1 MYQLE
6 ERILFDGAAV
16 AAVAV
21 ANQHHNDAAKN
32 DAAKND
38 AAHHNQNQNQDQNQ
52 QAQQHNPHTQSNSD
66 ITRPNSDGVTQQ
78 HTGVDNLLAQALG
91 LDHSAPVTHNT
102 GAAEK
107 HVNVMVISTSLDN
120 ADAVASLADSNTIV
134 VKYDSHN
141 TTSAQLLAQIND
153 SLHGRKADSI
163 AFLSEAGNGQ
173 LSLFKDG
180 KTTVTSL
187 NDSVQQQFWHGVEG
201 MLDSHGRVDFL
212 ASNLASTDAGKALV
226 SEIAHI
232 TGHETAASTDLT
244 GNAAQGGD
252 WNLEFTAGAKDARQV
267 DLVQTYLN
275 RNILD
280 SFTSVIP
287 ADTMHHEVAFIDSSV
302 MSTEEI
308 VNAIKSMGENVDIV
322 MLGKGDAFAQ
332 ITQYLQ
338 TQSNIDAIHIIS
350 HGNDGLFSLGDTV
363 VNSDFV
369 QTHQAE
375 LAAWGKS
382 LTANGDIMLYGC
394 DIAAD
399 AGGKA
404 FIQQF
409 AHATGADVAAST
421 DASGIKGNWTLEYAT
436 GDINAA
442 VITVDSYHYSLTDQ
456 IVINNADAGAG
467 SLRDAINL
475 AANGDQVIFNI
486 DITGGGNTTTITLAS
501 TLNINKNIT
510 IDGLNTNI
518 SAPNNITITGSN
530 VTIANSGDVAAQ
542 TLSHMTINS
551 DVAVSG
557 NLGVTN
563 FHSVTFGGNVAVS
576 NARIGLVTTSFSGAS
591 TTINTNSIVTG
602 NLNITAGQT
611 TIDHS
616 TITGNV
622 TLSGSLATITSDTI
636 NGNLTVN
643 DTTTTMTSDNISGN
657 VAISGT
663 AATITGNASTGI
675 TTMNNLTL
683 HSGALYMTD
692 VTVLGNFTSDG
703 GTVVTSYYIDQA
715 SNVTYWGMLNNIN
728 GTNTGSSI
736 FIDSL
741 NNGATSAQIDA
752 FYNNNY
758 KNYGHFFASDGTDPV
773 IDLSAPTYSLRE
785 VAIFAQTYA
794 NVTLNDTVAT
804 ISNSTYGDLVITKSL
819 LIENGSRSVSLDCS
833 GNNRGF
839 YIDNFQQAGLLFTL
853 SNFTIQNGSA
863 GGGSGAG
870 IYNSGASMMLDRVTI
885 KGGSAGGDG
894 GGIYNS
900 GAIQMINSTITGN
913 TATGNGGGIYNT
925 ATGSIMAQYSTIDTN
940 EATNGK
946 GGGVYSKG
954 GNMYFYASTIAAN
967 TSSGGVGSAMYLA
980 PSGSGTNTVSLEN
993 LTIADNAVRTGTIGS
1008 AASGYAVLVEDSV
1021 NTKLTATNSIVSVN
1035 NNFTGSDHNI
1045 SGTYTNVSTIV
1056 DATQAALQLGTL
1068 NDNGGWVRTI
1078 SIGAGSTAIDSGL
1091 NNGPSLYD
1099 GRGYMRNGTR
1109 DRGSYEY
1116 NAIVAINQ
1124 NTLIKYSSV
1133 QTAINNATNGQT
1145 IELVGSRIKV
1155 DTQLSISHDII
1166 LEGQG
1171 AGTTVL
1177 DANGNGRILYIDDG
1191 SATNKIYVRVSGIS
1205 FTGGITD
1212 ATHSGGAIWNKE
1224 NLLLKD
1230 TSLYNNATLV
1240 SGGAIFNDGG
1250 FITLDRSE
1258 LYSNT
1263 AAAGVGGAVYNLNG
1277 GMLIKDSTVRGN
1289 TALNGGGIYSSG
1301 SSAALTVSNSLF
1313 SYNTATAAASLGG
1326 AIYAEGKVEMD
1337 NSTLAYNT
1345 ADSGSAIYMAGNGYW
1360 KYTNITVAYNTDV
1373 TGYAFQANSGNLFL
1387 INTLIINN
1395 TASHNY
1401 SPGGA
1406 SENRYNSLIS
1416 ESPDNSIF
1424 VSPNLA
1430 DYGGWTKTLAITNN
1444 SSVVGQGTNIGV
1456 PGYDQRG
1463 YGYNGTRDI
1472 GAFEYNGVI
1481 GILTYV
1487 DSAGKTQTDRI
1498 YSLNT
1503 AFTIVADTKYY
1514 GNLTVNLFNTRIL
1527 ESSIR
1532 ADMWYTDPKDTTTP
1546 RHARDIYLNGAVEGG
1561 TVISAGHAGNLFTLY
1576 GNNNGATS
1584 PAAIMGKFY
1593 LSRVAVSDAVADNG
1607 PVVTGVNNPN
1617 NIGSF
1622 IADEVSFVNNTAL
1635 NNGGALYIASWTN
1648 QLNYSVTNSLFS
1660 GNIAGNSGG
1669 AVATLKAIPIT
1680 NSTIAYNRAFNVGGG
1695 IALLKDATSGGT
1707 ANLNGVTVSFNEANN
1722 AGGGLFNSGGL
1733 TSALTI
1739 YAKNRTTE
1747 SPNSGISGY
1756 DYYVVTGAVTGTLS
1770 DQSNNLVE
1778 YQNGTWSKVAPG
1790 TSFFKVDDAVKDNPQ
1805 YHDLVGPQD
1814 NIFYTGYISDNG
1826 GFSGT
1831 VALDQFSAALD
1842 PQSSQSG
1849 TDQRGYDYY
1858 NYRDIGAFEFSGTY
1872 VTDVNTG
1879 KKYSSIQLAL
1889 NNAGAGD
1896 TLTVKD
1902 VRITEHDI
1910 QISRNVTLN
1919 STTDAGS
1926 TYVRGTNAVIDA
1938 ESYGRVFYIG
1948 SPSTTVTMNNFYMTG
1963 GMTLIASTSGVQQAA
1978 GNGGAIYSAGTLT
1991 MLNASITDSFAQV
2004 TGGAIYSSKALALSS
2019 SNAVAFIPSTF
2030 DGNSAGLY
2038 GGAIYASGIFSV
2050 KGAPISSTSGGAGM
2064 YVFSY
2069 NTASSGGAIY
2079 LTGVSDVAGVDSI
2092 SGASFQGNSAS
2103 SDGGA
2108 LYITGGNGV
2117 TVAYSYFTLN
2127 SAMNNGGMI
2136 FQTGSDLTI
2145 KDSRLSNAFAFG
2157 DGGGIYFNGGT
2168 SASMTIFGTTAGT
2181 AQYMDIVNNYTLNGN
2196 GAAIYMTTAADLN
2209 IYSQQLLYGVNISS
2223 NTAFNGSGGAIYFIN
2238 SNNINIGSIAPTVN
2252 NVFLSLNYAG
2262 VSGGAIYMT
2271 GSADLNMYLN
2281 VYFSNNNAVQ
2291 SGGALYMINS
2301 GNTTMNKNI
2310 TFADNCAFNGS
2321 GGAMYFENDKDI
2333 NITYLALANNFAGG
2347 YYTGAVKTYNTTTST
2362 GGGIYVKNS
2371 GNVALTDVDAYDNLA
2386 TFDGGALYIEDNI
2399 ASNLTIM
2406 SSGFYRN
2413 FSGADASVSGH
2424 GGAGYGG
2431 GVCVTLAADVLL
2443 VNTTFGYNANTALWL
2458 NSVTGSTTVKYSTFA
2473 YNSDTGGFATPVSG
2487 IYVNGGNFAISDSI
2501 IYENEAT
2508 SSPVVFN
2515 GVTVTGSSN
2524 NIFYRYDAFSAT
2536 GLSSLTGSSITAYD
2550 LGGNPAGGGSA
2561 NVLNGSNITGYDA
2574 TTNTF
2579 IQNNLYLSTE
2589 MIYHANYLT
2598 RAMALESRDSLAY
2611 HYQLGGAEVRT
2622 GVNSDTTINYDQRGN
2637 MRSGITVNVDATTK
2651 AVTYVYY
2658 KYDNATSKWQQV
2670 TVDESGKSTATDYA
2684 GTVFTSIGAFE
2695 PNFYMTTTNNTD
2707 NSTNPDFVIHNA
2719 GSVWHDIDVA
2729 LTDNATAGV
2738 TLREAIFWIDTYKL
2752 GSTNNTS
2759 SFFSQDGSRYV
2770 KFADSMTNG
2779 SVAGRNIIN
2788 LSASAEYLTIRND
2801 VLIGMIDNYT
2811 DGVNTYSF
2819 FEADNTFLA
2828 QNDSTH
2834 RITIDAHKQSRVLG
2848 LYSRGDLSRESNNW
2862 IYSPKVGLNNMTLT
2876 NGTDDGSGFRRDS
2889 SDGKGGGIYNEGTL
2903 TLNNSVVK
2911 TSTASNSNIDYGSH
2925 SHTYLAG
2932 DGGGIYTLNS
2942 GNGDGRTGYL
2952 YVIDSTI
2959 TGNTANGLNSQGD
2972 IQNVALGGGI
2982 FQEDGLVQIIR
2993 STISS
2998 NTANG
3003 YGMAITESFWNA
3015 AGGGIYLS
3023 DGTMDILSSTITGNQ
3038 VTTGNTGTG
3047 TYVYAFGDAIY
3058 QGIYAY
3064 VIGGAN
3070 PKGGV
3075 FGGGSSVLT
3084 MNGDTVAYNLVYKY
3098 STNAEGRAVFLYGGS
3113 ADLQNNIFAN
3123 NYVVSIPDQI
3133 GRDIAAFTSQSTIV
3147 ANNNNIIG
3155 SYESGGY
3162 DFSTGSGNIMG
3173 ANETGVV
3180 TGLYLSNQLKYNGG
3194 MTQNYRLGANS
3205 VAINT
3210 GDAASIIAY
3219 DQRNLTRAPGEHSI
3233 GSYELL
3239 TSITTDSSVP
3249 DVALPTGDITFDYS
3263 YVNGAVHGRQGWE
3276 MNLRNALYL
3285 ADQGAVVTI
3294 NIIPGSDTF
3303 TLATGAGA
3311 LQIFNDITVNA
3322 VGATML
3328 TVDAANGSG
3337 AGIASRAFIIDNSNF
3352 EVPSVTSTNVALTNF
3367 HIANSA
3373 ANDLTSYNGN
3383 GGAIYSKGHLTLN
3396 NVLIDGAVASGSGG
3410 AIYITGGNLTMTNV
3424 TIDGGAGAT
3433 PAVRA
3438 IGGDGGAIF
3447 IDSGS
3452 VVSSSNVTIS
3462 NTSASGSGGAIYVNN
3477 ATQTFALTDSTIT
3490 NTFALEGNGGAIF
3503 YTGMDMILTHVTI
3516 NGGHAQTAT
3525 TLGSGGA
3532 IYAVVSGTVTLTS
3545 NLLGGTLIENNSAA
3559 NLGGGIFMNSGSL
3572 ALNLV
3577 TVQNNTAASH
3587 GGGIFANNSAVT
3599 LTQSSIL
3606 SNASGGSGGG
3616 LYAVGVQP
3624 VNVNE
3629 STIGNNSAAK
3639 YGGGA
3644 YINANFSS
3652 TNSTYSGNTAGGYGG
3667 GIYFTSRGGSI
3678 NLTYVTIAN
3687 NTSGT
3692 TSATEIEGGG
3702 VYVVAGNMTLI
3713 DTIIAN
3719 NYSVN
3724 ASTPDDFYAVGGTM
3738 NSATYCAVGAF
3749 FGYDF
3754 GLDVSNIVGDPSGV
3768 IQNLGLSSVL
3778 EYNGGPTMTLY
3789 LAQSSVAAAAGT
3801 DVPGIT
3807 TSQNGKTR
3815 KSPSPSMGAYESRI
3829 DLYVYMG
3836 TGAVNVTS
3844 SWSLDGV
3851 VGGPAPSSFDLID
3864 VSFVFNHTAAGD
3876 LTAVDG
3882 VWNVNSRAVV
3892 QITETGSLTI
3902 ESGAAIHAIT
3912 TSTHPNEK
3920 VNISILNT
3928 GLLDMANNDIS
3939 QTALTAL
3946 DVTSTVKYSYAND
3959 LNILTATYGNLI
3971 IAGGGT
3977 KTAAGALTV
3986 NGNLTFAVAS
3996 NLTVTGGALI
4006 AAGDVTG
4013 SGNITA
4019 DSAQIG
4025 TSGTSTINL
4034 DGSMVATNGDL
4045 AVNGN
4050 SITITGKPFGTHNGT
4065 SATGSVIISGS
4076 NVTLGTVA
4084 DGNGNINA
4092 GGNVSVS
4099 GTSSVIIYS
4108 TGAADTVK
4116 AQTGDVTITGGTV
4129 NIGGNIAV
4137 DSAGKNIVISSANS
4151 DTSGTI
4157 VIGGNLTT
4165 NLGAG
4170 TTGGISIYTNGGI
4183 TTNGIISAAG
4193 DVTIGVDSIAAPSYL
4208 ADSIDIHNTVSA
4220 GGNIHIQ
4227 TNAGKT
4233 VNASGSIA
4241 SSGGTVNVT
4250 AGTFN
4255 FSNGSATGSSVTINA
4270 GLHLTD
4276 SSIGNADGSNT
4287 VIINGNVVSDGVS
4300 GINSSSLTLDSIIHT
4315 VTVNANSLLTVY
4327 TGSGDIVIND
4337 TGTGG
4342 IRAESLIV
4350 SVTGGIL
4357 KFKTDGNITTDVNVP
4372 PTQLLGTLTLS
4383 SNTITTTNARFDNT
4397 DWLVIDN
4404 TQPIGLSSA
4413 IKAQNIALGNVLLAS
4428 SSSIVATNS
4437 IVFNGYID
4445 GTAANHYDLGIQ
4457 AGSTISLNVVKNIG
4471 SLTATS
4477 TAGDIIIA
4485 GQVTANG
4492 DVTATSGAAR
4502 NIKLSG
4508 GIDAKGIV
4516 TMNNAVLVSGS
4527 NASIS
4532 GSALIFNGNINGA
4545 GNLTLSSKTAV
4556 DLAGHVL
4563 MDEGSA
4569 LNLAAGSYTSSS
4581 LVGGSLTVGAGASL
4595 DFTNIS
4601 LHGDLN
4607 VSGGLSG
4614 AGSLVLLSN
4623 AVARHADITLN
4634 GTYVF
4639 NDITLDNAAGASL
4652 LTGNATVLNNFAF
4665 NAGMFNIG
4673 NNVLQVL
4680 SHVTGVYGES
4690 NYFVAGSRGTLKL
4703 MVFNGAPT
4711 DFWIGS
4717 AAYASRISIDGVASD
4732 KVFGVSTYSNVT
4744 GQGNPNGETII
4755 GINSAVHRSWVISGV
4770 GDYNAVFGWNVA
4782 EGPGVGPIA
4791 TVSNYQGW
4799 RWVTIESS
4807 PVSSSGDMRMTSA
4820 IPLTTT
4826 GTFAVAAPG
4835 TNYDY
4840 TGSFKGL
4847 NDSNANSSGFSYPSI
4862 AVDVPP
4868 SQGEYSFDMMQL
4880 YLSESPL
4887 GNPLGVSI
4895 PDTGTDIGGDYANDF
4910 MTITTGE
4917 SVYGTPNGEGGV
4929 NTQWTPEEE
4938 REPDPV
4944 GEELDRQLDDFFTE
4958 LADSSMHDKHPAFK
4972 SEVEILLDK
4981 LLVS

>member
-21 ANQHHNDAAKN
+21 ANQQHNDAAKN

-38 AAHHNQNQNQDQNQ
+38 AAHNNQSQNQNQNQDQQ
-52 QAQQHNPHTQSNSD
+52 SQPTNPHTQNHND
-66 ITRPNSDGVTQQ
+66 ITRPNPDGITQQ

-91 LDHSAPVTHNT
+91 LDHSAPVTHNA

-141 TTSAQLLAQIND
+141 TTSAQLLAQINE

-212 ASNLASTDAGKALV
+212 ASSLASTDAGKALV

-332 ITQYLQ
+332 ITKYLQ
-338 TQSNIDAIHIIS
+338 TQSNIDALHIIS
-350 HGNDGLFSLGDTV
+350 HGNDGLFSLGDTM

-382 LTANGDIMLYGC
+382 LTANGDILLYGC

-421 DASGIKGNWTLEYAT
+421 DATGVKGNWTLEYAT
-436 GDINAA
+436 GNINAA
-442 VITVDSYHYSLTDQ
+442 VIAVDSYHYSLTAYTVTSNLDDGSVGTFRYELAQ
-456 IVINNADAGAG
+456 TTDGANIV
-467 SLRDAINL
+467 
-475 AANGDQVIFNI
+475 FNI
-486 DITGGGNTTTITLAS
+486 DVTGGINTTTINLVS

-510 IDGLNTNI
+510 VDGLNTNA
-518 SAPNNITITGSN
+518 SAPVNITITGSP
-530 VTIANSGDVAAQ
+530 VTITPSADPAPL
-542 TLSHMTINS
+542 TLTNMTINS
-551 DVAVSG
+551 AVAVSG
-557 NLGVTN
+557 NLGITN
-563 FHSVTFGGNVAVS
+563 FDSVIFGGNVGFS
-576 NARIGLVTTSFSGAS
+576 NATVDLAGTTSFTAGAITIDQS
-591 TTINTNSIVTG
+591 TVTG
-602 NLNITAGQT
+602 IMDVNGAKT
-611 TIDHS
+611 T
-616 TITGNV
+616 TITGNSTV
-622 TLSGSLATITSDTI
+622 SIL
-636 NGNLTVN
+636 NLN
-643 DTTTTMTSDNISGN
+643 
-657 VAISGT
+657 
-663 AATITGNASTGI
+663 
-675 TTMNNLTL
+675 
-683 HSGALYMTD
+683 SGALYATGS
-692 VTVLGNFTSDG
+692 TINAFTSDG
-703 GTVVTSYYIDQA
+703 GTVVTSYYIDPA
-715 SNVTYWGMLNNIN
+715 TSTVTYWGMLNNIN

-741 NNGATSAQIDA
+741 NNGATSTQIDA
-752 FYNNNY
+752 FYDTNY
-758 KNYGHFFASDGTDPV
+758 KNYGHVFTSDGTDPV
-773 IDLSAPTYSLRE
+773 IDLSAPTYNLRE
-785 VAIFAQTYA
+785 AAIFAQTYA
-794 NVTLNDTVAT
+794 NVTLNDNVAA
-804 ISNSTYGDLVITKSL
+804 ISNSKYGDLVITKSL
-819 LIENGSRSVSLDCS
+819 LIENGSRNVTLDCS

-870 IYNSGASMMLDRVTI
+870 IYNSGANIMLDRVTI
-885 KGGSAGGDG
+885 KGGTAGGDG

-913 TATGNGGGIYNT
+913 TAAGNGGGIYNT

-954 GNMYFYASTIAAN
+954 NIYFYASTIAAN

-980 PSGSGTNTVSLEN
+980 PSGSGINTVALEN
-993 LTIADNAVRTGTIGS
+993 LTIAYNAVRTGSTGS
-1008 AASGYAVLVEDSV
+1008 AVSGYAVLVEDPV
-1021 NTKLTATNSIVSVN
+1021 NTTLTATNSIVSLN

-1045 SGTYTNVSTIV
+1045 SGTYTNVSTTV
-1056 DATQAALQLGTL
+1056 DATQAVLQLGTL

-1145 IELVGSRIKV
+1145 IELVGSRIIV
-1155 DTQLSISHDII
+1155 GTQLTISHDII

-1177 DANGNGRILYIDDG
+1177 DANGSGRILYIDDG
-1191 SATNKIYVRVSGIS
+1191 SATNKIYVRISGIS
-1205 FTGGITD
+1205 FTGGTTD

-1258 LYSNT
+1258 LYGNT
-1263 AAAGVGGAVYNLNG
+1263 AVAGVGGAVYNLNG
-1277 GMLIKDSTVRGN
+1277 GMLIKDSTVRSN

-1301 SSAALTVSNSLF
+1301 SSAALTVSNLLF
-1313 SYNTATAAASLGG
+1313 SYNTATAASSLGG

-1337 NSTLAYNT
+1337 NTTLAYNA

-1360 KYTNITVAYNTDV
+1360 KYMNITVAYNTDV

-1395 TASHNY
+1395 TTSHNY
-1401 SPGGA
+1401 SAGGA

-1416 ESPDNSIF
+1416 ESQDNTIF

-1430 DYGGWTKTLAITNN
+1430 DYGGWTKTLAIANN
-1444 SSVVGQGTNIGV
+1444 DKVVNAGTNIGV

-1463 YGYNGTRDI
+1463 YGYNGNRDI
-1472 GAFEYNGVI
+1472 GAFEYNGII

-1487 DSAGKTQTDRI
+1487 DSDGKTQTDRI

-1503 AFTIVADTKYY
+1503 ALTIVATTKYY

-1532 ADMWYTDPKDTTTP
+1532 SDMWYTDPKDTATP

-1576 GNNNGATS
+1576 GNTNGATS

-1607 PVVTGVNNPN
+1607 PVVTGVNNAN

-1635 NNGGALYIASWTN
+1635 NSGGALFLANWTN
-1648 QLNYSVTNSLFS
+1648 QLTYSVSNSLFS
-1660 GNIAGNSGG
+1660 GNIAGNAGG
-1669 AVATLKAIPIT
+1669 AVATTKTIPIT

-1695 IALLKDATSGGT
+1695 IFIQSGGGT
-1707 ANLNGVTVSFNEANN
+1707 ANLSGVTVSFNEANN
-1722 AGGGLFNSGGL
+1722 AGGGVFNSGVL

-1756 DYYVVTGAVTGTLS
+1756 DYYVVTGAVTGTLT

-1805 YHDLVGPQD
+1805 YHDIVGPQN
-1814 NIFYTGYISDNG
+1814 NIFYTGYVSDNG

-1872 VTDVNTG
+1872 VADTNTG

-1910 QISRNVTLN
+1910 QISKNVTLN
-1919 STTDAGS
+1919 SINDPGS
-1926 TYVRGTNAVIDA
+1926 TYVRGTNTVIDA
-1938 ESYGRVFYIG
+1938 ESYGRAFYIG
-1948 SPSTTVTMNNFYMTG
+1948 SPSTAVTINNFYMTG

-1978 GNGGAIYSAGTLT
+1978 GNGGAIYNAGTLT

-2004 TGGAIYSSKALALSS
+2004 TGGGIYSSKALALTT

-2050 KGAPISSTSGGAGM
+2050 KGAPISSAAGGGGM

-2079 LTGVSDVAGVDSI
+2079 LTGVSDVGATESI
-2092 SGASFQGNSAS
+2092 YGASFQGNSAS

-2168 SASMTIFGTTAGT
+2168 SASMTIFATTAGT
-2181 AQYMDIVNNYTLNGN
+2181 AQYMNIVNNYTLNGN

-2209 IYSQQLLYGVNISS
+2209 IYSQQLRYGVVISS
-2223 NTAFNGSGGAIYFIN
+2223 NMAFNGSGGAIYFIN
-2238 SNNINIGSIAPTVN
+2238 SNNINIVNNSVPNPTVN
-2252 NVFLSLNYAG
+2252 SVIMFSNYAG

-2271 GSADLNMYLN
+2271 GSADLNINLN
-2281 VYFSNNNAVQ
+2281 VGFYSNNANQ

-2301 GNTTMNKNI
+2301 GNTTMSSSV

-2321 GGAMYFENDKDI
+2321 GGAMYFESDKDI
-2333 NITYLALANNFAGG
+2333 SITYLELANNFAGG
-2347 YYTGAVKTYNTTTST
+2347 YYTGAVKTYNTTTSA

-2413 FSGADASVSGH
+2413 FSGADASASGH
-2424 GGAGYGG
+2424 GGGGYGG

-2443 VNTTFGYNANTALWL
+2443 VNTSFGYNANTALWL
-2458 NSVTGSTTVKYSTFA
+2458 NSVTGSTTVKYATFA
-2473 YNSDTGGFATPVSG
+2473 YNSDAGGFATPVSG
-2487 IYVNGGNFAISDSI
+2487 IYVSGGTFAISDSI

-2536 GLSSLTGSSITAYD
+2536 GLSGLTGAAITAYD
-2550 LGGNPAGGGSA
+2550 DGGNPAGGGSA
-2561 NVLNGSNITGYDA
+2561 DVLNGSNINGYDA

-2579 IQNNLYLSTE
+2579 IMNNLYLSTE

-2637 MRSGITVNVDATTK
+2637 MRSGITVNVDAATK

-2670 TVDESGKSTATDYA
+2670 TVAENGSSTTTDYT

-2707 NSTNPDFVIHNA
+2707 NNNNPDFVIHNA

-2752 GSTNNTS
+2752 GSTSNTS
-2759 SFFSQDGSRYV
+2759 SFFSQDGGRYV

-2779 SVAGRNIIN
+2779 SVAGRNIITLN
-2788 LSASAEYLTIRND
+2788 ANAEYLTIRND

-2828 QNDSTH
+2828 QNDATH
-2834 RITIDAHKQSRVLG
+2834 RITIDANNQSRVLG
-2848 LYSRGDLSRESNNW
+2848 LYSRGDLSRENNNW
-2862 IYSPKVGLNNMTLT
+2862 LYSAKVGLNNMTLT
-2876 NGTDDGSGFRRDS
+2876 NGTDNGTGFRIDS

-2911 TSTASNSNIDYGSH
+2911 NSTASNSNINYSDH

-2932 DGGGIYTLNS
+2932 VGGGIYTLDS

-2959 TGNTANGLNSQGD
+2959 TGNKANGLNTLGD
-2972 IQNVALGGGI
+2972 IQNVAMGGGI

-2998 NTANG
+2998 NTASG
-3003 YGMAITESFWNA
+3003 YGWESAAPLWNA
-3015 AGGGIYLS
+3015 NGGGIYLNN
-3023 DGTMDILSSTITGNQ
+3023 GTMDILSSTLTGNQ
-3038 VTTGNTGTG
+3038 INTANGAG
-3047 TYVYAFGDAIY
+3047 TYAYAHGDAIY
-3058 QGIYAY
+3058 QGNIS
-3064 VIGGAN
+3064 
-3070 PKGGV
+3070 
-3075 FGGGSSVLT
+3075 GGGSSVLT

-3098 STNAEGRAVFLYGGS
+3098 ANNAEGRAVYLNGGS
-3113 ADLQNNIFAN
+3113 SSLQNNIFTN

-3133 GRDIAAFTSQSTIV
+3133 GRDIYSSTINSTIV

-3155 SYESGGY
+3155 SYEDAGY
-3162 DFSTGSGNIMG
+3162 NFSTGSGNIMG

-3205 VAINT
+3205 VAMNT

-3239 TSITTDSSVP
+3239 TSVTTDSSVA
-3249 DVALPTGDITFDYS
+3249 DVALPTGDITYDYT

-3294 NIIPGSDTF
+3294 NIIPGSETF
-3303 TLATGAGA
+3303 ALAAGSGA
-3311 LQIFNDITVNA
+3311 LEIFNDITVNA

-3328 TVDAANGSG
+3328 TVDAANGGG

-3373 ANDLTSYNGN
+3373 ASDLTSYNGN

-3424 TIDGGAGAT
+3424 TIDGGTGAT

-3438 IGGDGGAIF
+3438 DGGDGGAIF

-3532 IYAVVSGTVTLTS
+3532 LYAVVSGTVALTS

-3572 ALNLV
+3572 ALTLT

-3599 LTQSSIL
+3599 LTRSSIL

-3629 STIGNNSAAK
+3629 STIGNNTAAK

-3724 ASTPDDFYAVGGTM
+3724 SSTPDDFYAVGGTM

-3754 GLDVSNIVGDPSGV
+3754 GLDASNIVGDPSGV

-3844 SWSLDGV
+3844 SWSLNGV

-3876 LTAVDG
+3876 LTATDG
-3882 VWNVNSRAVV
+3882 VWNVNSRAAV

-3902 ESGAAIHAIT
+3902 ENGAAVHAIT

-3946 DVTSTVKYSYAND
+3946 DVTSTVKYSYTND

-4006 AAGDVTG
+4006 VAGDVAG

-4076 NVTLGTVA
+4076 TVTLGTVGA
-4084 DGNGNINA
+4084 GNGNIDA

-4099 GTSSVIIYS
+4099 GTTSLTVYSSGSNDAI
-4108 TGAADTVK
+4108 K
-4116 AQTGDVTITGGTV
+4116 AQTGNVTLNGGTISVGSGAIEGQTGVSVTASGLVDIVSAASAGGTVNLTSTAGNVTATGALNGQTGVIVTASGLVNIASAASTGGAVSLTSTAGNVTASGLLDGQTGVSVTASGTVDIASAASAGGTVSLTSTTDKVAVNGNINGLGITVNAGTVFDFRNGTATANTIDITAPQAMLTNAFLGKADASNAVTITG
-4129 NIGGNIAV
+4129 NIA
-4137 DSAGKNIVISSANS
+4137 S
-4151 DTSGTI
+4151 
-4157 VIGGNLTT
+4157 
-4165 NLGAG
+4165 
-4170 TTGGISIYTNGGI
+4170 
-4183 TTNGIISAAG
+4183 NGI
-4193 DVTIGVDSIAAPSYL
+4193 
-4208 ADSIDIHNTVSA
+4208 
-4220 GGNIHIQ
+4220 
-4227 TNAGKT
+4227 
-4233 VNASGSIA
+4233 
-4241 SSGGTVNVT
+4241 
-4250 AGTFN
+4250 
-4255 FSNGSATGSSVTINA
+4255 
-4270 GLHLTD
+4270 
-4276 SSIGNADGSNT
+4276 
-4287 VIINGNVVSDGVS
+4287 S
-4300 GINSSSLTLDSIIHT
+4300 GINSSSLTFDSITHT
-4315 VTVNANSLLTVY
+4315 VTVNANSQLTVY
-4327 TGSGDIVIND
+4327 TGAGDITIND

-4357 KFKTDGNITTDVNVP
+4357 KFKTGGNITTDVNIP

-4397 DWLVIDN
+4397 DWLIIDN
-4404 TQPIGLSSA
+4404 AQPIGLSSA
-4413 IKAQNIALGNVLLAS
+4413 IKAQNIALGNVLLAA

-4437 IVFNGYID
+4437 IMFNGYID

-4477 TAGDIIIA
+4477 TAGDIIIS

-4516 TMNNAVLVSGS
+4516 TMNNAVLVSGN
-4527 NASIS
+4527 NASIT
-4532 GSALIFNGNINGA
+4532 GSVLIFNGDINGA
-4545 GNLTLSSKTAV
+4545 GKLTLSSKTAV

-4569 LNLAAGSYTSSS
+4569 LNLAAGSFTSTG
-4581 LVGGSLTVGAGASL
+4581 LTGGSLTVGAGASL

-4623 AVARHADITLN
+4623 TVARHADITLN

-4652 LTGNATVLNNFAF
+4652 LSGNATVLNNFAF

-4690 NYFVAGSRGTLKL
+4690 NYFVAGSKGTLKL
-4703 MVFNGAPT
+4703 MVYSGAPT

-4717 AAYASRISIDGVASD
+4717 AAYASRVSIDGVAAD
-4732 KVFGVSTYSNVT
+4732 RVFAVSTYNDVT
-4744 GQGNPNGETII
+4744 GQGTANGVPII
-4755 GINSAVHRSWVISGV
+4755 GINTAVHRSWVINGL
-4770 GDYNAVFGWNVA
+4770 GNYNAVFGWNAA
-4782 EGPGVGPIA
+4782 EGTGVGLVA

-4799 RWVTIESS
+4799 RWVTIDSS

-4840 TGSFKGL
+4840 AGSFKGL

-4887 GNPLGVSI
+4887 GNPLGVFI
-4895 PDTGTDIGGDYANDF
+4895 PGTGTDIGGDYANDF

-4917 SVYGTPNGEGGV
+4917 SVYGTPNGETGV

-4938 REPDPV
+4938 REPDQV
-4944 GEELDRQLDDFFTE
+4944 GDELDRQLDDFFTE
-4958 LADSSMHDKHPAFK
+4958 LADNSMHEKHPAFK

-4981 LLVS
+4981 LLAS